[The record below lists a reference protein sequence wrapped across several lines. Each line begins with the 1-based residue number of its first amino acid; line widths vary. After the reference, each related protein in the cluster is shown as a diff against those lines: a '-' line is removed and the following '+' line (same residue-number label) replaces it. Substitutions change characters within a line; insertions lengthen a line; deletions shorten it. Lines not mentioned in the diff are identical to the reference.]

1 MHPPCDGGRALVVL
15 RSDRMDGI
23 NKCRYLEI
31 MTLFKEY
38 TATDVWRSFT
48 IYAQAADTC
57 TILEF
62 GSLAYASNW
71 DRSLKK
77 GFGLS
82 PA

>member
-1 MHPPCDGGRALVVL
+1 MLIVDQKLNVYESEKGDSMYPPCDGGRALVVL

-48 IYAQAADTC
+48 IYAQAADTRYD
-57 TILEF
+57 
-62 GSLAYASNW
+62 S
-71 DRSLKK
+71 
-77 GFGLS
+77 
-82 PA
+82 